1 MTVSFARGGSDADSA
16 AARRPPFS
24 LQAVAYE
31 TRKGYQYSWC
41 VDPLDG
47 TKEFIKRNGQ
57 FTVNIAFLRGERPV
71 LGVVHTPCQENTH
84 WAEKGRGAFKRA
96 SKGGEDTKLEC
107 ATFSEAD
114 EGLAVVASASHSN
127 EATES
132 FIAAF
137 KSPTLT
143 SMGSSLK
150 LMLVAEGKAHVYP
163 RLAPT
168 CEWDTCASQI
178 VVEEA
183 GGCVLQAVEGRP
195 PVVYNKENPLNPYFL
210 VYGKCTEYL
219 KR

>member
-1 MTVSFARGGSDADSA
+1 
-16 AARRPPFS
+16 
-24 LQAVAYE
+24 
-31 TRKGYQYSWC
+31 
-41 VDPLDG
+41 
-47 TKEFIKRNGQ
+47 
-57 FTVNIAFLRGERPV
+57 
-71 LGVVHTPCQENTH
+71 
-84 WAEKGRGAFKRA
+84 
-96 SKGGEDTKLEC
+96 
-107 ATFSEAD
+107 
-114 EGLAVVASASHSN
+114 
-127 EATES
+127 
-132 FIAAF
+132 
-137 KSPTLT
+137 
-143 SMGSSLK
+143 MGSSLK